1 MEAVPAAETVSNP
14 IFANIVATVFDF
26 GFLAF
31 AVLYLV
37 FTLIVLRQVNLMT
50 STIKTEGG
58 GAIKAA
64 AILYC
69 GLSLG
74 IIVLMIG
81 LF

>member
-1 MEAVPAAETVSNP
+1 MEAVPEASANP
-14 IFANIVATVFDF
+14 IFASIVSTAFDF

-31 AVLYLV
+31 AVVYFI

-50 STIKTEGG
+50 TTIKTEGG
-58 GAIKAA
+58 GIIKAA

>member
-1 MEAVPAAETVSNP
+1 MEVLPEASINP
-14 IFANIVATVFDF
+14 IFVNIVSKAFEL

-31 AVLYLV
+31 AILYFI

-58 GAIKAA
+58 GILKAL

-74 IIVLMIG
+74 VVVLLIG

>member
-1 MEAVPAAETVSNP
+1 MEVLPEASTNP
-14 IFANIVATVFDF
+14 IFVNIVSKAFEF

-31 AVLYLV
+31 AILYFI

-58 GAIKAA
+58 GILKAL

-74 IIVLMIG
+74 VVVLLIG